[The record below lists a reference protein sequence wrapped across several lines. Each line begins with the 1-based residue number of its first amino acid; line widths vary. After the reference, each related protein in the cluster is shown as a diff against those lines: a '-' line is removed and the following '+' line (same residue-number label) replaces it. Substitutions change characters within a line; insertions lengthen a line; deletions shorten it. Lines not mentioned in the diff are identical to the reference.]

1 MSVIIRRYHW
11 IVAFRNPYSLCSSLF
26 SKPSRPF
33 IYVDSKLSMAES
45 NALECA
51 KQKACQSAVSDWLKN
66 NQIIGLGSGTTIKY
80 AVEFIAEKVE
90 SENLQIQCIPTS
102 FQARQLLINHKL
114 PVTDLDI
121 HEKIDVTFDGADEV
135 DEDLHLIKGGGGCL
149 LQEKIVASCTANFI
163 AIVDERKHSKRLG
176 SYWTKGLPIE
186 VIPMAF
192 KPIQTRIEKLFGGKV
207 ILREAVSKMGPVVTD
222 NGNFLLDWK
231 FDTNKQYY
239 WPEVNIELSNIPG
252 ITSVSQCVI
261 Q

>member
-1 MSVIIRRYHW
+1 
-11 IVAFRNPYSLCSSLF
+11 
-26 SKPSRPF
+26 
-33 IYVDSKLSMAES
+33 MAES

-192 KPIQTRIEKLFGGKV
+192 KPIQTRIEKLFGGK
-207 ILREAVSKMGPVVTD
+207 GPVVTD

-252 ITSVSQCVI
+252 KTDYLVI
-261 Q
+261 ILFHY